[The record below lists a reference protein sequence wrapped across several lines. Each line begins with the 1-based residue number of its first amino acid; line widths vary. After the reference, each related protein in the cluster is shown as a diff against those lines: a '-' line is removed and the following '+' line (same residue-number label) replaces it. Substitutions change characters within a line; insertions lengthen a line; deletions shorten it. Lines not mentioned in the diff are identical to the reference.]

1 MNSMVRQQRGA
12 TLITWLVIFM
22 MIGFFIMLGLRL
34 APIYMQNY
42 TVKNIIEDLQTEP
55 MIGRKPVGE
64 IRQMLLRRFDIN
76 GIREL
81 GRDNV
86 KISRSGGTTKVE
98 VAYETRQHIVANVDV
113 VVTFNESLDLIAN

>member
-42 TVKNIIEDLQTEP
+42 TVKNIIEGLQTEP